1 MATNIEIKARIVDYK
16 GAKTRIER
24 LTRNVPQILQQV
36 DTFFQIS
43 TGRLKLR
50 QLSPSEGQ
58 LIYYQRPDQNG
69 PKLSEYHI
77 SHTAEPKSLKHVL
90 GSALGV
96 RGVVHKTRLVYLV
109 ENVRIHLDRVEGLGD
124 FIEIEVVF
132 DEDIERPVAEEQ
144 AQTWIDNLEIGD
156 GDLIE
161 GAYIDL
167 IEGN

>member
-1 MATNIEIKARIVDYK
+1 MATNIEIKAWVIDYK
-16 GAKTRIER
+16 EAKTRIEH
-24 LTRNVPQILQQV
+24 LVRNEPQILQQV

-58 LIYYQRPDQNG
+58 LIFYQRPDQNG
-69 PKLSEYHI
+69 PTLSEYHI
-77 SHTAEPKSLKHVL
+77 SRTAEPETLKHVL

-96 RGVVHKTRLVYLV
+96 RGVVQKTRLVYLV

-124 FIEIEVVF
+124 FIEIEVVL
-132 DEDIERPVAEEQ
+132 DEDMGSTVGEKQ
-144 AQTWIDNLEIGD
+144 AQIWIANLGIREA
-156 GDLIE
+156 DLIK